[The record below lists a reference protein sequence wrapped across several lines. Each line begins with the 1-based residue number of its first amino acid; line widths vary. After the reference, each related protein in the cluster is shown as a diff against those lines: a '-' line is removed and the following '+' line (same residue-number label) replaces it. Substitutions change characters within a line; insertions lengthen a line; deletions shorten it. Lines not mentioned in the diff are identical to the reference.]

1 MTQEKKTE
9 YEAMDRIPL
18 VEALLAQQSEV
29 LKLHDLRDLNK
40 NDLEKW
46 QYYEEAYFQAC
57 MDLIDL
63 KYMVIEKMK

>member
-1 MTQEKKTE
+1 MTQEDKTK

-46 QYYEEAYFQAC
+46 QYYEEAYFQAS

-63 KYMVIEKMK
+63 KYMVIGKMR